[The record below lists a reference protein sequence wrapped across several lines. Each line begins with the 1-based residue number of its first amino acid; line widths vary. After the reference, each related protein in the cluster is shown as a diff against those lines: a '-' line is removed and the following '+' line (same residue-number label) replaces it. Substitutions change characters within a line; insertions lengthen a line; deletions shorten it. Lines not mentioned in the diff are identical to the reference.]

1 MASGRGQGMVSKL
14 VSDVLFHELVELW
27 ELHSISGMGTSC
39 ERLSGKLL
47 SLKLKKKEL
56 LIQGKIGKAKQLKS
70 WH

>member
-1 MASGRGQGMVSKL
+1 MVSKL